1 MNIGS
6 QDNSV
11 TILIITWAGRDFS
24 LFLNI
29 QNGSAAHPTSYLI
42 CTGDFTPVAKIIEA

>member
-24 LFLNI
+24 LFRSI
-29 QNGSAAHPTSYLI
+29 QNGSAAHPASSLT
-42 CTGDFTPVAKIIEA
+42 CTGDFTSVVKVTES

>member
-11 TILIITWAGRDFS
+11 TILITTWAGRDFS
-24 LFLNI
+24 LFHSI
-29 QNGSAAHPTSYLI
+29 QNGSAAHPSSSLT
-42 CTGDFTPVAKIIEA
+42 CTGDFTPVAKVTES

>member
-11 TILIITWAGRDFS
+11 TVLIITWAGRDFS
-24 LFLNI
+24 LFHSI
-29 QNGSAAHPTSYLI
+29 QNGSAAHPASFPT
-42 CTGDFTPVAKIIEA
+42 CTGDFIPVVKANES

>member
-24 LFLNI
+24 LFCNI
-29 QNGSAAHPTSYLI
+29 QNGFAAHPASYLI
-42 CTGDFTPVAKIIEA
+42 RTGDFTRVAKVTEA